1 MPCPDIFYA
10 IRTMKANSHPRR
22 YSLRLTNYDYTKIG
36 AYFVTICTKDRKNVF
51 GKIEDGLMVLNPPG
65 EIVRQEWLQFA
76 NVRHNV
82 KLDEFMVMPNHFHA
96 ILFITDQGEG
106 MASHAPTK
114 KAPTKRIFGH
124 PVSGSLSTI
133 IGGFKSGTSKRIN
146 QLANFPYE
154 LLWQRSFFEHVI
166 RTDASLARIREY
178 IVTNPL
184 RWDLDRENPQRQGMD
199 DFDQW
204 LDQL

>member
-1 MPCPDIFYA
+1 
-10 IRTMKANSHPRR
+10 MKGNLQSRR
-22 YSLRLTNYDYTKIG
+22 SSLRLANYDYTQIG
-36 AYFVTICTKDRKNVF
+36 AYFITICTKDRKNVF
-51 GKIEDGLMVLNPPG
+51 GEIENGLMVLNPLG
-65 EIVRQEWLQFA
+65 EIVQQEWLQLA

-96 ILFITDQGEG
+96 ILFITDQGDG

-114 KAPTKRIFGH
+114 QAPTKRIFGH

-133 IGGFKSGTSKRIN
+133 IGGFKSGASKRIN
-146 QLANFPYE
+146 QLTNFHYE

-184 RWDLDRENPQRQGMD
+184 RWELDRENPQRRGVD

-204 LDQL
+204 LGRL